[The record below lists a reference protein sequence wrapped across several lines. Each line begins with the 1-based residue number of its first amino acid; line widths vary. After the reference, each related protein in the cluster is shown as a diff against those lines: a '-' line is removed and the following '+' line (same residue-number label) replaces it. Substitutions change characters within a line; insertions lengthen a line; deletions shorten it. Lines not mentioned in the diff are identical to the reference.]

1 MTTDDI
7 PMTTDNYR
15 WLPMTTNDYQWL
27 PMTSDDFRWLSDAD
41 DCLNPVLLSS
51 LDDPVIDY
59 EYKENIEY
67 TITSSYK

>member
-1 MTTDDI
+1 MITD
-7 PMTTDNYR
+7 
-15 WLPMTTNDYQWL
+15 DYQWL
-27 PMTSDDFRWLSDAD
+27 PMTTDDFRWLSDAD